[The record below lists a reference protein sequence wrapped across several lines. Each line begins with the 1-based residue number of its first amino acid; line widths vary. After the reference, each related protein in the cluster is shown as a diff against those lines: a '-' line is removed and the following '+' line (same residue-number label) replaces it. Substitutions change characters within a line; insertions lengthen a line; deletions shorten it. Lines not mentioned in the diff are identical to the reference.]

1 MFIEVYSWDWGA
13 IGNFTVAGATI
24 FAAYKAVS
32 ISDQWRIQ
40 KRSEIVSEIA
50 KKAYKGKIVYQDKI
64 KNLYPKI
71 LTILGDKDFNDNKE
85 KRDFR
90 MDNLVSAMK
99 ELTEAHIELIS
110 DLGIISKYYSNE
122 SIESTINNLI
132 LERKELDVVIFKV
145 LSIATNQKQ
154 LSAEEHN
161 EISKRLFDKT
171 NKMKKIVDL
180 PNFEQSL
187 INYIL
192 HTNT

>member
-1 MFIEVYSWDWGA
+1 
-13 IGNFTVAGATI
+13 
-24 FAAYKAVS
+24 
-32 ISDQWRIQ
+32 
-40 KRSEIVSEIA
+40 
-50 KKAYKGKIVYQDKI
+50 
-64 KNLYPKI
+64 
-71 LTILGDKDFNDNKE
+71 
-85 KRDFR
+85 

-161 EISKRLFDKT
+161 EISKRLF
-171 NKMKKIVDL
+171 
-180 PNFEQSL
+180 
-187 INYIL
+187 
-192 HTNT
+192 

>member
-1 MFIEVYSWDWGA
+1 MRFSWDWGA

-171 NKMKKIVDL
+171 NKMKK
-180 PNFEQSL
+180 
-187 INYIL
+187 
-192 HTNT
+192 

>member
-1 MFIEVYSWDWGA
+1 MEVYSWDWGA

-132 LERKELDVVIFKV
+132 LERKELDVLIFKV

-154 LSAEEHN
+154 LSDEEHN
-161 EISKRLFDKT
+161 EISKGLFDKT